1 MSTVQLGYM
10 LALRASMAA
19 NERRVVKAASKN
31 DLKRTHH
38 SFHSHGFFLES
49 ASYCNGVRLTSI
61 TGEGRGLIYWPQSRI
76 GSEEHLR

>member
-1 MSTVQLGYM
+1 
-10 LALRASMAA
+10 MAA
-19 NERRVVKAASKN
+19 NEGRVIEAASKKIGSVRITAFT
-31 DLKRTHH
+31 LMGSER
-38 SFHSHGFFLES
+38 